1 MDGCA
6 GLDSGTLLAA
16 DVAGWEKGTL
26 LATGLL
32 ATSALRG
39 DSAWLSGGTLR
50 FCLDVASAFIP
61 SGVSTGT
68 CTC

>member
-16 DVAGWEKGTL
+16 DGAGWEKGTLLATGLLATSAGWEKGTL

-39 DSAWLSGGTLR
+39 DSAWLSGRTLP
-50 FCLDVASAFIP
+50 F
-61 SGVSTGT
+61 
-68 CTC
+68 